1 MPDRW
6 YRDQEQG
13 GGTMAAIIL
22 LFSIAVFA
30 ASFFIVKRYER
41 MDHFEVAFY
50 IVLIAW
56 CSLLIGMVASS
67 KIVAA

>member
-1 MPDRW
+1 MVS
-6 YRDQEQG
+6 
-13 GGTMAAIIL
+13 TIL

-41 MDHFEVAFY
+41 MDRFEVAFY

-56 CSLLIGMVASS
+56 CSLLVGLVASS

>member
-1 MPDRW
+1 
-6 YRDQEQG
+6 
-13 GGTMAAIIL
+13 MATIIL

-41 MDHFEVAFY
+41 MDRFEVAFY

-56 CSLLIGMVASS
+56 CSLLVGMAASS
-67 KIVAA
+67 GILAA

>member
-1 MPDRW
+1 MV
-6 YRDQEQG
+6 
-13 GGTMAAIIL
+13 TTIL

-41 MDHFEVAFY
+41 MERFEVAFY

-56 CSLLIGMVASS
+56 CSLLVGVIASS
-67 KIVAA
+67 RFLAA

>member
-1 MPDRW
+1 MVA
-6 YRDQEQG
+6 
-13 GGTMAAIIL
+13 TIL

-41 MDHFEVAFY
+41 MDRFEVAFY

>member
-1 MPDRW
+1 MV
-6 YRDQEQG
+6 
-13 GGTMAAIIL
+13 TTIL

-41 MDHFEVAFY
+41 LDRFEVAFY

-56 CSLLIGMVASS
+56 CSLLVGMVASS
-67 KIVAA
+67 RHLAA